1 MKNKEI
7 YKTFTVTSTDMSGD
21 HTQATA
27 PRGYVQASDHAK
39 RLLESGH
46 TNVQITI
53 SYNISAETTLPETT
67 GRKFDHV
74 ATNGEPV

>member
-1 MKNKEI
+1 MKNKDI
-7 YKTFTVTSTDMSGD
+7 HKTFTVTSTDMSGD
-21 HTQATA
+21 LTQATA

-53 SYNISAETTLPETT
+53 RYNIGVETTLPETN
-67 GRKFDHV
+67 GRKFDHI
-74 ATNGEPV
+74 APNGEPV